1 MTRFQ
6 NKEKVQVEGPRAPPP
21 PPCGNLFGFELS
33 KVPFPV
39 FLTDSRKTVETGME
53 PPLLVVSN

>member
-6 NKEKVQVEGPRAPPP
+6 NKEKVQVEGPQAPPP
-21 PPCGNLFGFELS
+21 PGNLFGFELS

-39 FLTDSRKTVETGME
+39 FLTDSRKTVETGMD